1 MGKVITTHLVDGN
14 PRGIRNVFISN
25 KICNMYVI
33 PRQQI
38 NEANANPDIQ
48 LEQPAFD
55 ILLGGEDDFASIPK
69 AYIGQTENFKDRVKS
84 HEAKKEFWNTALV
97 FIAKDNSLT
106 KADVQF
112 IEAKAI
118 RTAKKAKSYQLSENK
133 TVPTPPNLPPHLRD
147 AVSEFIEDIELLT
160 AFIGCSIFIDATPK
174 PALSKSEVFYFKS
187 RGGDAKATYK
197 DGIMTVLAGSII
209 APTPSPSFKGK
220 ERRSEMIANLTH
232 EENGNRVLSV
242 NKEFTSPS
250 MAAGFVCGNST
261 NGWIAWKNAQGEL
274 LDKLRPKVS

>member
-38 NEANANPDIQ
+38 NEANANEDIQ
-48 LEQPAFD
+48 LEQPAFY
-55 ILLGGEDDFASIPK
+55 ILLGGDDDFASLPQ

-112 IEAKAI
+112 LEAKAI
-118 RTAKKAKSYQLSENK
+118 KNAKKAKSYLLKENK
-133 TVPTPPNLPPHLRD
+133 NTPTAPSLPPHLRD
-147 AVSEFIEDIELLT
+147 AVSEFFEDVELLT
-160 AFIGCSIFIDATPK
+160 SFMGYTIFINSTPK
-174 PALSKSEVFYFKS
+174 PAAAASETFYFKS
-187 RGGDAKATYK
+187 RGGDAQATYK

-209 APTPSPSFKGK
+209 APDNSPSFKGK
-220 ERRSEMIANLTH
+220 ERRNELISNLT
-232 EENGNRVLSV
+232 EDENGHRVLKVS
-242 NKEFTSPS
+242 KEFTSPS
-250 MAAGFVCGNST
+250 MAAVFVCGNNT
-261 NGWIAWKNAQGEL
+261 NGWLAWKNAKSEP
-274 LDKLRPKVS
+274 LDKLRPKS

>member
-14 PRGIRNVFISN
+14 PRGVRNVFISN

-48 LEQPAFD
+48 LEQPAFY
-55 ILLGGEDDFASIPK
+55 ILLGGEDDFASMPQ

-133 TVPTPPNLPPHLRD
+133 TIPTPPNLPPHLRD

-160 AFIGCSIFIDATPK
+160 AFMGCTIFLNATAK
-174 PALSKSEVFYFKS
+174 TDFSKDETFHFKS

-209 APTPSPSFKGK
+209 APTCAPAFKGK
-220 ERRSEMIANLTH
+220 ARRDEMITNLTK
-232 EENGNRVLSV
+232 EQNGQRVLSV

-250 MAAGFVCGNST
+250 MAAVFVCGNNT
-261 NGWIAWKNAQGEL
+261 NGWMVWKNAKGDP
-274 LDKLRPKVS
+274 LDIMRPKS